1 MTGLIMGNHDFK
13 IKEAFLL
20 SSQNKTHN
28 LAYAKPMDNGL
39 AELSDATNAYQK
51 AHVGPASVQEYAIPI
66 KLQIIFAK

>member
-1 MTGLIMGNHDFK
+1 MIVLIMGYHELK

-20 SSQNKTHN
+20 SPQYETHN
-28 LAYAKPMDNGL
+28 LAYAKPMDTGL